1 MNEVTV
7 SRANAAK
14 RLQGNADF
22 LEITAAIEADIF
34 ASFRKVNIND
44 SENLATV
51 HALSHGLKLLN
62 DRLSKYIDAA
72 NYEASAE
79 QLFDE

>member
-7 SRANAAK
+7 SRAYAAK

-22 LEITAAIEADIF
+22 QEITAAIEADIF
-34 ASFRKVNIND
+34 ASFRSVNIND
-44 SENLATV
+44 SEKLATV
-51 HALSHGLKLLN
+51 HALSHGFKLLN
-62 DRLSKYIDAA
+62 DRIAKYIEAA
-72 NYEASAE
+72 NYEAAAE

>member
-14 RLQGNADF
+14 RLQNNADF

-44 SENLATV
+44 AETLATV
-51 HALSHGLKLLN
+51 HALSHGFKLLN
-62 DRLSKYIDAA
+62 DRIAKYIEAA
-72 NYEASAE
+72 NYEASTE
-79 QLFDE
+79 HLFGE

>member
-14 RLQGNADF
+14 RLKGNADF

-34 ASFRKVNIND
+34 ASFRSVSIND
-44 SENLATV
+44 SERLATV
-51 HALSHGLKLLN
+51 HALSHGFKLLN
-62 DRLSKYIDAA
+62 DRIAKYIEAA

>member
-14 RLQGNADF
+14 RLQNNADF

-34 ASFRKVNIND
+34 TSFRKVNIND
-44 SENLATV
+44 AETLATV
-51 HALSHGLKLLN
+51 HALSHGFKLLN
-62 DRLSKYIDAA
+62 DRIAKYIIAHEFEA
-72 NYEASAE
+72 NAE
-79 QLFDE
+79 QIYEE